1 MLQQHFNNKKF
12 TKSQIETI
20 NNMHVK
26 YTNVKNEIDI
36 KITDLINLFLNDLS
50 SFFENIE
57 EVSKERKKTKDYDSL
72 KKEYDI
78 LSLKLKEKSL
88 NEQKLKNSI
97 ELLQNEIASL
107 KLENK
112 IKAKNTNKEHYS
124 LTASRNPP
132 FKSFIKKHHIK
143 GKSEVIN
150 PNLDNTMS
158 KYNTLNN
165 TLNNTRT
172 NIFESSNKKK
182 VKKIIPYTSVK
193 QRFRENYSIEK
204 HRTNKTLTLTEAKD
218 VLNISNQN
226 DKIIE
231 RIRKYD
237 ENRMNAQIKKMQELK
252 TIKKKKI
259 KKKLLT
265 SAGLFNKQ
273 KKFLLDIIKEKQVK
287 NDKQETKKTKDN
299 SEKEELQHKTLA
311 VKMEDK
317 LKKVENE
324 QKEDKKLENDEE
336 RRRQLKE
343 LIEKDLIDDTKLI
356 NEKDLI
362 NVNDPLNENEIN
374 QDKDILN
381 ARDIVNEL
389 INENN

>member
-12 TKSQIETI
+12 TKNQIETI

-57 EVSKERKKTKDYDSL
+57 EASKERKKTKDYDSL
-72 KKEYDI
+72 KREYDT

-88 NEQKLKNSI
+88 NEQKLKNNI

-112 IKAKNTNKEHYS
+112 IKAKNITKEHYS

-132 FKSFIKKHHIK
+132 FKSFIKRHHAK
-143 GKSEVIN
+143 GKSEILN
-150 PNLDNTMS
+150 PSLDNTMS
-158 KYNTLNN
+158 KNNTLNN

-182 VKKIIPYTSVK
+182 VKKIIPYTSIK
-193 QRFRENYSIEK
+193 QRFHETNSIEK

-231 RIRKYD
+231 RIKKYE
-237 ENRMNAQIKKMQELK
+237 ENRMNAQIKKIQELK
-252 TIKKKKI
+252 TIKKK
-259 KKKLLT
+259 
-265 SAGLFNKQ
+265 N
-273 KKFLLDIIKEKQVK
+273 
-287 NDKQETKKTKDN
+287 
-299 SEKEELQHKTLA
+299 
-311 VKMEDK
+311 
-317 LKKVENE
+317 
-324 QKEDKKLENDEE
+324 
-336 RRRQLKE
+336 
-343 LIEKDLIDDTKLI
+343 
-356 NEKDLI
+356 
-362 NVNDPLNENEIN
+362 
-374 QDKDILN
+374 
-381 ARDIVNEL
+381 
-389 INENN
+389 

>member
-1 MLQQHFNNKKF
+1 
-12 TKSQIETI
+12 
-20 NNMHVK
+20 MHLK
-26 YTNVKNEIDI
+26 YSNVKNEIDV

-50 SFFENIE
+50 SFFENIDE
-57 EVSKERKKTKDYDSL
+57 ASKERKKTRDYDSL
-72 KKEYDI
+72 KREYDT

-88 NEQKLKNSI
+88 NEQKLKSNI

-112 IKAKNTNKEHYS
+112 IKAKNITKEHNS

-132 FKSFIKKHHIK
+132 FKSFIKKYHVK

-158 KYNTLNN
+158 KNNTLNN

-182 VKKIIPYTSVK
+182 IKKIIPYTSIK
-193 QRFRENYSIEK
+193 QRFANSIEK

-237 ENRMNAQIKKMQELK
+237 ENRMNAQIKKIQDLK
-252 TIKKKKI
+252 IIKKKKL
-259 KKKLLT
+259 KKK
-265 SAGLFNKQ
+265 
-273 KKFLLDIIKEKQVK
+273 IIKNLKYLMKKIKLFIQVIII
-287 NDKQETKKTKDN
+287 
-299 SEKEELQHKTLA
+299 
-311 VKMEDK
+311 M
-317 LKKVENE
+317 
-324 QKEDKKLENDEE
+324 
-336 RRRQLKE
+336 
-343 LIEKDLIDDTKLI
+343 
-356 NEKDLI
+356 
-362 NVNDPLNENEIN
+362 
-374 QDKDILN
+374 
-381 ARDIVNEL
+381 
-389 INENN
+389 